1 MTQIRS
7 PIVSVLGHVDHGKSS
22 LLDAI
27 RGSNIVAT
35 EAGAIT
41 QAIGASI
48 IPLDV
53 IKKKCGKLLEKLDMT
68 FTIPGLLF
76 IDTPGHAAFT
86 SLRKRGGNLADIAI
100 VVIDINEGFKPQTI
114 EAIEILRAA
123 KTPFIIAANKID
135 LLPGYKKFDDSFLV
149 DVGKQAPQVQ
159 ELLDTRIY
167 QLLATL
173 HEKFHIAC
181 ERFDRADFTQQV
193 AVVPVSAKQDIGI
206 PELLMVLTGL
216 AQKFLEKSL
225 KLEVSGPA
233 KGTILEIKEE
243 KGLGTTLDVI
253 IYDGTLKVNDIIVI
267 GGTEKPIVT
276 KVRALFLPD
285 PLAEMRDKKTK
296 YKPVKEI
303 AASCGVKV
311 SAPDIKDAIAGMPI
325 RATSAE
331 SLEQTK
337 QEIQEEINEVLIATD
352 KEGLIIKGDTL
363 GSLEALTLLLREKG
377 ITIRKASVGPI
388 SKKDISDAESAK
400 DPFQAVILGFNIP
413 VQPSTDK
420 ITIIVG
426 NIIYQIIDDL
436 LAWKVQQKKTLEE
449 KELDSLVR
457 PCKLEVLKNCCFR
470 QNNPCVL
477 GIEIMAGVLRPMTPL
492 MSKGRS
498 IGLVK
503 SMECENESIGRG
515 DKGKQCA
522 ISLPDVTFGRQV
534 AEGDILYADVPEE
547 DFRRMKK
554 LASLLKEEEKQVLR
568 ELAEI
573 RRKENVVWGI

>member
-1 MTQIRS
+1 MSSIRS

-53 IKKKCGKLLEKLDMT
+53 IKKKCGHLLEKLNIS

-100 VVIDINEGFKPQTI
+100 VVVDINEGFKPQTV

-135 LLPGYKKFDDSFLV
+135 LLPGYRKTDDSFLA
-149 DVGKQAPQVQ
+149 DVVKQAPLTQ
-159 ELLDTRIY
+159 EILDNKIY
-167 QLLATL
+167 TLLATL

-193 AVVPVSAKQDIGI
+193 AVVPVSAKQNIGI

-216 AQKFLEKSL
+216 AQKFLEKNL

-233 KGTILEIKEE
+233 KGTILEVKEE
-243 KGLGTTLDVI
+243 KGLGITLDVI
-253 IYDGTLKVNDIIVI
+253 VYDGTLKINDTIVI
-267 GGTEKPIVT
+267 GGTDKPIVS
-276 KVRALFLPD
+276 KVRALLLPD

-296 YKPVKEI
+296 YRPVKEI

-311 SAPDIKDAIAGMPI
+311 SAPDIKDVIAGMPI
-325 RATSAE
+325 RSTTTE
-331 SLEQTK
+331 NLEKTK
-337 QEIQEEINEVLIATD
+337 TEIQEEINEVLIATD
-352 KEGLIIKGDTL
+352 KDGIVIKGDTL
-363 GSLEALTLLLREKG
+363 GSLEALTLLLLEKG
-377 ITIRKASVGPI
+377 ITIRKATVGI
-388 SKKDISDAESAK
+388 ITKKDISDAESTK
-400 DPFQAVILGFNIP
+400 DPMHSVILGFNIP
-413 VQPSTDK
+413 PQASTEKVK
-420 ITIIVG
+420 IIIG
-426 NIIYQIIDDL
+426 PIIYQLIDDL
-436 LAWKVQQKKTLEE
+436 LAWKAEQKKNLEE
-449 KELDSLVR
+449 KELDALVR

-477 GIEIMAGVLRPMTPL
+477 GVEITAGVLRPMTPL
-492 MSKGRS
+492 MNKGRN

-503 SMECENESIGRG
+503 SMQCENESVSKSE
-515 DKGKQCA
+515 KGKQCA
-522 ISLPDVTFGRQV
+522 ISLPDVTFGRQIQ
-534 AEGDILYADVPEE
+534 EGDTLYSDVPED
-547 DFRRMKK
+547 DFRKMKK
-554 LASLLKEEEKQVLR
+554 LAGLLKEDEKQVMR
-568 ELAEI
+568 EIAEMH
-573 RRKENVVWGI
+573 RKENVVWGI